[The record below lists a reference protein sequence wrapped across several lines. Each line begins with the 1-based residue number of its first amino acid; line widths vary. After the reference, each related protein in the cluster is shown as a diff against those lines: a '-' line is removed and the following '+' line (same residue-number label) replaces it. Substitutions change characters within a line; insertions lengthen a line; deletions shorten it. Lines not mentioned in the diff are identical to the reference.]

1 MIFSN
6 EEDFIWQSN
15 WPEFKE
21 RESFPD
27 KLKLKEFIT
36 TKQVL
41 QEILIGFIWV
51 KRWLITEKKKYIKV

>member
-15 WPEFKE
+15 HSEFKE

-27 KLKLKEFIT
+27 KLKLKEFIP
-36 TKQVL
+36 TKPVL
-41 QEILIGFIWV
+41 QEILKGF
-51 KRWLITEKKKYIKV
+51 KLKDD